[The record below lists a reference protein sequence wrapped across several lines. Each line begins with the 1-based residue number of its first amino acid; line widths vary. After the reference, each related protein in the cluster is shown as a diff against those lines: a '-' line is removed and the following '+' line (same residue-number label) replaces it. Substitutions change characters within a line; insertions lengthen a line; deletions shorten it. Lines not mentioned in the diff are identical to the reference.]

1 MKLTREEFRKYI
13 FSYNE
18 DEAFYKKL
26 YLQKKKDTAALLPFS
41 GRTVLSVPYV
51 CAMVAT
57 SLYVSF
63 LILT

>member
-26 YLQKKKDTAALLPFS
+26 YLQRILRHFRTTASIWIETLFWNI
-41 GRTVLSVPYV
+41 T
-51 CAMVAT
+51 CM
-57 SLYVSF
+57 F
-63 LILT
+63 LNF

>member
-26 YLQKKKDTAALLPFS
+26 YLQKKKDSETFQDYCLNLDRNF
-41 GRTVLSVPYV
+41 
-51 CAMVAT
+51 
-57 SLYVSF
+57 
-63 LILT
+63 ILEHHL

>member
-26 YLQKKKDTAALLPFS
+26 YLQKKKDSETFQDYCLN
-41 GRTVLSVPYV
+41 
-51 CAMVAT
+51 VASET
-57 SLYVSF
+57 LFWNLTCMF
-63 LILT
+63 LNF